1 MLEHWEEEREQREQ
15 LQHIMKTDPD
25 PRVRRRA
32 HALLLVGEGHT
43 QAGVARLFH
52 TSAYRVHVWQE
63 RFASAGRAGLAD
75 QSRGG
80 RPPKLT
86 ADDRAFVEAAL
97 DQGPQAYGLPVTVWT
112 LRDLQA
118 L

>member
-25 PRVRRRA
+25 PRGRRRA
-32 HALLLVGEGHT
+32 HALLLAGEGHT

-63 RFASAGRAGLAD
+63 RFASAGGAGGAAP
-75 QSRGG
+75 SRGG
-80 RPPKLT
+80 RRPKLT
-86 ADDRAFVEAAL
+86 AEDRALVVAPL
-97 DQGPQAYGLPVTVWT
+97 DQGPQA
-112 LRDLQA
+112 
-118 L
+118 